1 MATQIETLLKITYIP
16 LTSELN
22 QECTEN
28 HLHIR
33 VDRPG

>member
-1 MATQIETLLKITYIP
+1 MATQVETPLKITYIL

-28 HLHIR
+28 HLHI
-33 VDRPG
+33 